1 MSESNDPNVTDGF
14 TLSMVM
20 LYLKARFS
28 RSCVR
33 YSRRTDRYNETDQ

>member
-28 RSCVR
+28 RSCGTAGGP
-33 YSRRTDRYNETDQ
+33 TDIMRQISN